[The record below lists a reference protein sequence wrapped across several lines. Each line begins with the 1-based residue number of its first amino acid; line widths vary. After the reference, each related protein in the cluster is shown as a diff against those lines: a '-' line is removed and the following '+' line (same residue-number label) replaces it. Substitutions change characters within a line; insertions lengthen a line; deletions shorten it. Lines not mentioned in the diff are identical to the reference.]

1 MKKYIQKNKKESYT
15 DNWSTPKNIYSY
27 YVEQLGFFDPCP
39 LNSQSNNLDKLYDKH
54 LFINPPYSDISS
66 WIDFSINNHYK
77 YNKQITLLVPS
88 RTDTK
93 WFHKILDHGAEIQFI
108 KGRLKFGNSKQS
120 APFPSIFI
128 HLFPKGSL

>member
-1 MKKYIQKNKKESYT
+1 MKTYNQKNKKQSYT
-15 DNWSTPKNIYSY
+15 DNWSTPQNIYSY
-27 YVEQLGFFDPCP
+27 YVEQLRFYDPCP
-39 LNSQSNNLDKLYDKH
+39 LNSEYDNLNKLYNSE
-54 LFINPPYSDISS
+54 LFINPPYSDITS
-66 WIDFSINNHYK
+66 WIDFSINNHKK
-77 YNKQITLLVPS
+77 YDKQITLLVPA

-93 WFHKILDHGAEIQFI
+93 WFHKIIEYGGEVQFI